1 MTFVTREIS
10 LTMSLADKT
19 LNEAGDS
26 IVTLRGHRCEAI
38 IVNAGGTLNLGE
50 MQLRIYGMKRAD
62 MDKFSTNHL
71 LPLGVR
77 GDSLS
82 LSAGD
87 ALNGMKQIF
96 DGTIV
101 SACPN
106 YQGMPDIAFDVSV
119 RPGFLY
125 QLKPA
130 AANSYEGDTDAASI
144 VEALAKQMGYAFKNN
159 GVNVKLSNPNF
170 PGTLIQQLREV
181 TEAARIL
188 CKIENGTVTI
198 WPNGTGLDEGPL
210 EISPATGLVGYPTF
224 TRTGIQI
231 VCEFNPGLALGRQ
244 ITVKSSVEKAS
255 GTYFIQALRHELSTA
270 QPHGPWFTTVNLAA
284 PGYGLNVTRI

>member
-1 MTFVTREIS
+1 MTFAIREIS
-10 LTMSLADKT
+10 LTMALAEKA
-19 LNEAGDS
+19 LNESGDS

-38 IVNAGGTLNLGE
+38 ILNSGGTLNLGE
-50 MQLRIYGMKRAD
+50 MQLRIYGMKLAD
-62 MDKFSTNHL
+62 MNKFSTNHL

-82 LSAGD
+82 MSAGD
-87 ALNGMKQIF
+87 SINGMKQVF

-101 SACPN
+101 SACVN
-106 YQGMPDIAFDVSV
+106 YQGMPDIAFDVNV
-119 RPGFLY
+119 RPGFLH

-130 AANSYEGDTDAASI
+130 AANSYEGDTDVASI

-159 GVNVKLSNPNF
+159 GVSVKLSNPNL
-170 PGTLIQQLREV
+170 PGTLIQQLQDV

-198 WPNGTGLDEGPL
+198 WPNGTGLDDGPL
-210 EISPATGLVGYPTF
+210 EIGPTTGLVGYPTF

-231 VCEFNPGLALGRQ
+231 TSEFNPGLFLGRQ
-244 ITVKSSVEKAS
+244 ITVRSSVEKAS
-255 GTYFIQALRHELSTA
+255 GPYFVQALRHELSTVH
-270 QPHGPWFTTVNLAA
+270 PHGPWFTTVNLAA
-284 PGYGLNVTRI
+284 PGYGLNVTRT